1 MSLKGK
7 TYKLI
12 VAHAMDFNA
21 GHKENQGRAAMCRV
35 DGHDQCESAHEN
47 LDTEQFSLS
56 KFPKGGKINFDQEE
70 RTRLSLATKV
80 RTHTESSWKR
90 HLGVEVLILG
100 VWL

>member
-47 LDTEQFSLS
+47 LDTEKFSLS

-70 RTRLSLATKV
+70 RTRLSLTTKV